1 MLDVHPPEHAAHTWR
16 DFFIHIATIVLGL
29 LIAIGL
35 EQSVEWLH
43 ERHVRHELL
52 EGVEADAGKAIGDC
66 NRIHISLMARDKWA
80 ASRIAQ
86 VQEAIHSGKPLA
98 AAESQAFL
106 DWDEPVDPTLKAA
119 QSSQALHVLSQ
130 KEIQAFGEFNDTVD
144 ALESHHFQM
153 NDAWSR
159 VSELQQEYELT
170 GRAAIQVTPEH
181 LERYLDALVH
191 ARRES
196 RVFDHWALGVRG
208 AAAAIERGERDLDEI
223 QRDERDPW

>member
-1 MLDVHPPEHAAHTWR
+1 
-16 DFFIHIATIVLGL
+16 
-29 LIAIGL
+29 
-35 EQSVEWLH
+35 
-43 ERHVRHELL
+43 
-52 EGVEADAGKAIGDC
+52 
-66 NRIHISLMARDKWA
+66 
-80 ASRIAQ
+80 
-86 VQEAIHSGKPLA
+86 
-98 AAESQAFL
+98 
-106 DWDEPVDPTLKAA
+106 
-119 QSSQALHVLSQ
+119 
-130 KEIQAFGEFNDTVD
+130 
-144 ALESHHFQM
+144 M